1 MDTMT
6 VVGKDS
12 SGQEV
17 RVGMPRHVYLE
28 VERAYMKKHVQQ
40 MWWAVGILTL
50 LVVAEVITAPTWML
64 VFNAINA
71 MLWLLQGVRGWL
83 KSEERIGQAV
93 LDTLAAPCDDE
104 KP

>member
-12 SGQEV
+12 SGNEV
-17 RVGMPRHVYLE
+17 RVGMPRKTYRELE
-28 VERAYMKKHVQQ
+28 SAYMKKHVQQ

-64 VFNAINA
+64 VLNAINA
-71 MLWLLQGVRGWL
+71 TLWLLQGVRGWL

-93 LDTLAAPCDDE
+93 LDTLAEQCAE
-104 KP
+104 ENR